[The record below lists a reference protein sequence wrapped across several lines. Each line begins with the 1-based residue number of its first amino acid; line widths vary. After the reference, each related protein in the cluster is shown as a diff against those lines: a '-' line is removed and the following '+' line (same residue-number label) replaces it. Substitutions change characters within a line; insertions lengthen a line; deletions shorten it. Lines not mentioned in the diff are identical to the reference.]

1 MNSTAWRNPV
11 SINHSPDAA
20 ELEDLPLITSAMLED
35 MNCEV
40 DWLVD
45 GLIQVGRN
53 GLLAG
58 PMKAMKSTL
67 SVSLAVHLATG
78 EPWLGRAVKQSKVC
92 LWSVESGKGSLRA
105 TARRVCRSL
114 GIRHGEL
121 DLNWL
126 FDPVDLCNPAEQTR
140 LRRYVERHEIRLA
153 IVDPAYLMLQG
164 VVGSENSQFGMGAA
178 LAWMTKFATDTGCG
192 IGLNCHAVKNV
203 NTSSQPFKPMTL
215 EQVAHAGLGA
225 YARWFLLGNRRSKYD
240 PSKPGIHELW
250 LDCGNSDGGCVAWAV
265 DLDEGLH
272 GGTWRVKVQEQS
284 DFQQDSR
291 DDREK
296 AKQERQKLARDD
308 QDARVLSYLRTGA
321 GRTWLPPSTIRD
333 EVDGLNSQKVAGS
346 LTRLQRAGL
355 VVSKPSPRRRDS
367 TVYLVAEAV
376 AEVEAAEAERQRATD
391 GIKKKATSIGQ
402 DKSSKR
408 RNESSPVGSLDVDS
422 TSSATCGQLDEQ
434 DNKADLSSQSSQSS
448 QSTSKKAK
456 ARKPRSKAVS
466 TSDCVEDAKPVPVS
480 SSETRDG
487 LEDDDVPF

>member
-1 MNSTAWRNPV
+1 MNSTTWRNSV
-11 SINHSPDAA
+11 STGHQSDTD
-20 ELEDLPLITSAMLED
+20 ESHELPLITSAMLED
-35 MNCEV
+35 MDCGV

-45 GLIQVGRN
+45 GLIQAGRN

-58 PMKAMKSTL
+58 PMKSMKSTL

-114 GIRHGEL
+114 GIRHGEV

-140 LRRYVERHEIRLA
+140 LRRYVERHGVKLA
-153 IVDPAYLMLQG
+153 IIDPVYLMMSG

-203 NTSSQPFKPMTL
+203 NTNNQPFKPMTL

-284 DFQQDSR
+284 DFRQDSR

-296 AKQERQKLARDD
+296 AKQERKQQACEE
-308 QDARVLSYLRTGA
+308 QDARVVSYLRTGA
-321 GRTWLPPSTIRD
+321 GRTWLPASKIRGG
-333 EVDGLNSQKVAGS
+333 VPGLNSEKIADS
-346 LTRLQRAGL
+346 LTRLQNAGL
-355 VVSKPSPRRRDS
+355 VKAKPNPKRSDS
-367 TVYLVAEAV
+367 TLFLVTEAV
-376 AEVEAAEAERQRATD
+376 AEVEAAEKERQRATD
-391 GIKKKATSIGQ
+391 GIKKKASSSGQ

-408 RNESSPVGSLDVDS
+408 RNESSPVESLDVDS

-434 DNKADLSSQSSQSS
+434 DNKADLSSQSSQS
-448 QSTSKKAK
+448 TSKKAK
-456 ARKPRSKAVS
+456 ARKPRPKVAT
-466 TSDCVEDAKPVPVS
+466 TSACVEDAKPLPAS

-487 LEDDDVPF
+487 LEDADDIPF